1 MGTGINQRLQRIPP
15 KHPTGATI
23 TEKPNCSNCPP
34 FLNSDWCK
42 LIINNDKDLKLR
54 KRDPNGI
61 ELMEYTKLCGCLYHP
76 GAREYLMAPVIKE
89 LEQLQS
95 TVYEDYGGRN
105 ARYAYEN
112 AITLIKNGV
121 DRE

>member
-1 MGTGINQRLQRIPP
+1 M
-15 KHPTGATI
+15 

-34 FLNSDWCK
+34 FLNGDWCK
-42 LIINNDKDLKLR
+42 LIINNDKDLKSR

-89 LEQLQS
+89 LGSKRTKAQKEITHLFLEQ
-95 TVYEDYGGRN
+95 D
-105 ARYAYEN
+105 AYREGIVKTCGD
-112 AITLIKNGV
+112 AISLIKNGV
-121 DRE
+121 DGK

>member
-1 MGTGINQRLQRIPP
+1 M
-15 KHPTGATI
+15 

-34 FLNSDWCK
+34 FLNGDWCE

-76 GAREYLMAPVIKE
+76 GAREYLMAPVIAE
-89 LEQLQS
+89 LERKRDRRAEFIYDSS
-95 TVYEDYGGRN
+95 TNPMV
-105 ARYAYEN
+105 AAYDE
-112 AITLIKNGV
+112 AIALIRGV
-121 DRE
+121 K

>member
-1 MGTGINQRLQRIPP
+1 M
-15 KHPTGATI
+15 

-34 FLNSDWCK
+34 FLNGDWCK

-76 GAREYLMAPVIKE
+76 GAREYLMKDVIQE
-89 LEQLQS
+89 LELY
-95 TVYEDYGGRN
+95 TITDET
-105 ARYAYEN
+105 AYAGCQKAVSDIAKL
-112 AITLIKNGV
+112 AISLLKGV
-121 DRE
+121 KE